1 VAARLLRLR
10 HERSLLRPSR
20 HAITPKIQRSAAHRV
35 HPRTG
40 FQHVRLKTSGDGRM
54 GRQAA
59 GLGVGPDAAAS

>member
-35 HPRTG
+35 HPRTR